1 MPKYLL
7 RAVSISLVFFFMLA
21 IAMSQ
26 EEVNE
31 NLSAESK
38 LLLPPNAKPGECYA
52 RVFTPPAYNTE
63 SEKVLKRQ
71 ASEQIEI
78 IPAKYEWVEEK
89 VLIKETSYELEVVP
103 GEYDTVEEKV
113 MVKPA
118 TKEVN
123 EIPAEYEWV
132 EEKILDK
139 PAYTVW
145 KKGRGPIERIDNGTG
160 EIMCL
165 VEVPATYKTV
175 KKQVV
180 KKPASTAE
188 VEIPAEYV
196 TVKKVV
202 MKTEPTT
209 RKVEIPA
216 EYKTVK
222 TLKLVSEAKI
232 NRTPIP
238 EEYEDITKTVKVS
251 EGKME
256 WRPVLCETN
265 LTPEVIT
272 SIQNA
277 LRDAGYY
284 KGPIDGAIGSQSIAA
299 LKSYQRDKGMAE
311 GGLTIES
318 LKELGVIR

>member
-1 MPKYLL
+1 MSKFVHKIL
-7 RAVSISLVFFFMLA
+7 AVSLLFFFTLSIA
-21 IAMSQ
+21 ISQ
-26 EEVNE
+26 EAGDKKAVADSE
-31 NLSAESK
+31 

-89 VLIKETSYELEVVP
+89 VLIKDTSYELEVVP

-118 TKEVN
+118 TKEVK

-165 VEVPATYKTV
+165 VEIPATYKTV

-188 VEIPAEYV
+188 VEIPAEFV

-202 MKTEPTT
+202 TKTEPTT

-232 NRTPIP
+232 NKTPIP

-277 LRDAGYY
+277 LQSAGYY

-299 LKSYQRDKGMAE
+299 LKSFQREKGMSE

-318 LKELGVIR
+318 LKELGVIQ

>member
-1 MPKYLL
+1 MSKYISK
-7 RAVSISLVFFFMLA
+7 AIGISLVFFFMLA
-21 IAMSQ
+21 VAMSQ
-26 EEVNE
+26 EEAKE
-31 NLSAESK
+31 NLSGESK

-52 RVFTPPAYNTE
+52 RIFTPPGYNTE

-78 IPAKYEWVEEK
+78 IPAEYEWVEEK

-118 TKEVN
+118 TKEVK
-123 EIPAEYEWV
+123 EIPAEYEWI
-132 EEKILDK
+132 EEKIVDK

-188 VEIPAEYV
+188 VEVPAEFV
-196 TVKKVV
+196 TIKKVV
-202 MKTEPTT
+202 TKTEPTT

-238 EEYEDITKTVKVS
+238 EEYEEITKTVKVS
-251 EGKME
+251 DGKME

-277 LRDAGYY
+277 LREAGYY
-284 KGPIDGAIGSQSIAA
+284 KGPIDGAIGFRSIAA
-299 LKSYQRDKGMAE
+299 LKSFQKDKGMAE

-318 LKELGVIR
+318 LKELGVIQ